1 VVRFFRDKLERY
13 LAVGRFAEMG
23 LFEDRRARERSLSLL
38 VRCLTPAQRAEF
50 QRTNTFTVRG
60 RSGQRYRITYAT
72 TANVEALGPHGTVER
87 RLCAG
92 PMGVPIPS
100 VMLAQKLMLENQ
112 ESDFLRI
119 AARGTGT
126 TPAPD
131 FPQLSG

>member
-1 VVRFFRDKLERY
+1 MVRYLRDRLERY

-38 VRCLTPAQRAEF
+38 VRCLSPLQRAEF
-50 QRTNTFTVRG
+50 QRTNAFTVRG

-72 TANVEALGPHGTVER
+72 TANVEALGPQGTVER

-100 VMLAQKLMLENQ
+100 VMLAQKLMLETA
-112 ESDFLRI
+112 EAEFLRI

-131 FPQLSG
+131 FPQFSG